1 MNDGAGDS
9 AAGASANPPQI
20 DFSSAGFDP
29 DDLDTFFSAQSASH
43 VSFGSQVGL
52 DEDEQEDDEDEDSA
66 GPEGEDDGGDDLDV
80 QTFKKT

>member
-1 MNDGAGDS
+1 
-9 AAGASANPPQI
+9 
-20 DFSSAGFDP
+20 
-29 DDLDTFFSAQSASH
+29 